1 MGYVGLHAESLLPF
15 FLFAGLQRFTKV
27 QALFTI
33 KGIHAAGALWTQAVS
48 TRTGAWEVNV
58 KTSV

>member
-1 MGYVGLHAESLLPF
+1 MFIGRVCRMGYVGLHAESLLPF

-33 KGIHAAGALWTQAVS
+33 KGIHAAGAL
-48 TRTGAWEVNV
+48 
-58 KTSV
+58 